1 MAEQSMPEQSMPEAG
16 DDLVQ
21 KVEGDNTTWVE
32 IASFGTIEEANL
44 FVGFLEAEG
53 IDAHVE
59 NVQSEVLPANFGL
72 LGDIRVYV
80 PKDQEIP
87 ATELMHA
94 REQEAQQLDDDDNTI
109 ITDDGIAEIDE
120 NAESEPEPEK

>member
-1 MAEQSMPEQSMPEAG
+1 MAEQSTPEPG

-32 IASFGTIEEANL
+32 IASFGTIEEARL
-44 FVGFLEAEG
+44 FAGFLEAEG
-53 IDAHVE
+53 IDAQVE

-87 ATELMHA
+87 ATELMRA
-94 REQEAQQLDDDDNTI
+94 REQEAQQLDDDDDTI

-120 NAESEPEPEK
+120 NAEPEREPEPEPEK

>member
-1 MAEQSMPEQSMPEAG
+1 MAEQSTPEPG

-32 IASFGTIEEANL
+32 IASFGTIEEARL
-44 FVGFLEAEG
+44 FAGFLEAEG
-53 IDAHVE
+53 IDAQVE

-87 ATELMHA
+87 ATELMRA
-94 REQEAQQLDDDDNTI
+94 REQEAQQLDDDDDTI

-120 NAESEPEPEK
+120 NAEPEPEPEK